1 MPRGAMSNGRITD
14 ADVTPVKR
22 IAAAARHIQLKDD
35 PNSRTPDYADY
46 EAGLRVPLEKELIL
60 ARIDEARLCGGLAM
74 TARIAELAILLAE
87 CEKSIP
93 AESRISGP
101 RRR

>member
-1 MPRGAMSNGRITD
+1 MTHED
-14 ADVTPVKR
+14 ATALAR
-22 IAAAARHIQLKDD
+22 IAAAARHVQLKDD
-35 PNSRTPDYADY
+35 PQSRTPDYADY
-46 EAGLRVPLEKELIL
+46 EAGLRLYVEKELIL

-87 CEKSIP
+87 CEKAIP
-93 AESRISGP
+93 AESRWQSGP